1 MLIISLKKLPKE
13 AQHGYA
19 HRLLRE
25 CLKPYGIDYTEKT
38 PVEYGELGKP
48 SLKERHDIHY
58 NVSHAEGIAVA
69 VSGKKECGVDAERVR
84 AYRPNVIKRAFSE
97 GEKTLIETAP
107 EEERDLLFFRLWT
120 LKESYVK
127 AIGIGVSY
135 PMNTVEFSFEGNEIV
150 TNIEGYSF
158 KQYIL
163 SGGAFVVS
171 VCEKL

>member
-1 MLIISLKKLPKE
+1 MLLISIKELSKE
-13 AQHGYA
+13 AQHSHA

-25 CLKPYGIDYTEKT
+25 CLKPYGIDYTENT
-38 PVEYGELGKP
+38 AVEYGELGKP
-48 SLKERHDIHY
+48 SLKERPDIHY

-69 VSGKKECGVDAERVR
+69 VSGKKECGVDAESVR

-97 GEKTLIETAP
+97 REKTLIEATP

-135 PMNTVEFSFEGNEIV
+135 PMNTVEFSFEGDRIV
-150 TNIEGYSF
+150 TDVEGYSF
-158 KQYIL
+158 RQYIL
-163 SGGAFVVS
+163 GGGAYVVS